1 MKDIL
6 SCLDIAKI
14 IERGQ
19 KVEGPSNLAIAFEAL
34 FGKSLKL

>member
-19 KVEGPSNLAIAFEAL
+19 NVEGPSNLAIAFEAL